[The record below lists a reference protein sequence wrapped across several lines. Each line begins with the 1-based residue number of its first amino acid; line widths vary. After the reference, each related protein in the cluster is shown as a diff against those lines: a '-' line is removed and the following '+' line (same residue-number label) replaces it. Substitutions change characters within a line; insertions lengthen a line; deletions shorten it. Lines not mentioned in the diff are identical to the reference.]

1 MKGVKKYLHTT
12 CEKRLFKSEPLE
24 FSDLSD
30 TALCVSTLMT
40 TLNELKTHKE
50 ETFEKQVLPA
60 YNKFDKDGNGTLD
73 LEELGQLST
82 LLGQPLN
89 EEQLENAMK
98 DLDLNGDGVIDK
110 EEFSRWYFTGMKPY
124 NGETRSILQMRNQ
137 TSTILDVLAKD
148 EIL

>member
-1 MKGVKKYLHTT
+1 MKGVKKYLKST

-30 TALCVSTLMT
+30 TALCVSTLMS

-137 TSTILDVLAKD
+137 TSTILDVLAKE

>member
-12 CEKRLFKSEPLE
+12 CEKRLFKNEPLE

-30 TALCVSTLMT
+30 TALCVSTLMS

-89 EEQLENAMK
+89 EE
-98 DLDLNGDGVIDK
+98 
-110 EEFSRWYFTGMKPY
+110 
-124 NGETRSILQMRNQ
+124 
-137 TSTILDVLAKD
+137 
-148 EIL
+148 

>member
-1 MKGVKKYLHTT
+1 MKGVKKYLKST

-30 TALCVSTLMT
+30 TALCVSTLMS

-148 EIL
+148 DIL

>member
-12 CEKRLFKSEPLE
+12 CEKRLFNNEPLE

-30 TALCVSTLMT
+30 TALCVSTLMS

>member
-50 ETFEKQVLPA
+50 EIFEKQVLTA

-73 LEELGQLST
+73 LQELGQLST

-89 EEQLENAMK
+89 EE
-98 DLDLNGDGVIDK
+98 
-110 EEFSRWYFTGMKPY
+110 
-124 NGETRSILQMRNQ
+124 
-137 TSTILDVLAKD
+137 
-148 EIL
+148 

>member
-1 MKGVKKYLHTT
+1 MKGVKKYLKST

-30 TALCVSTLMT
+30 TALCVSTLMS